1 MKVFQLFLILFLI
14 GCGPVAQDTGGYN
27 VVVKSDSLTPSFHAI
42 KDSIINNKIIVKE
55 QIDSSAMQWQI
66 DSLEAAKQGYYGC

>member
-14 GCGPVAQDTGGYN
+14 GCGPSAQDTGGYN
-27 VVVKSDSLTPSFHAI
+27 IIIENDSFTSPVQTV
-42 KDSIINNKIIVKE
+42 KDSIVNNKIIVKE
-55 QIDSSAMQWQI
+55 QIDSSAIQWQI